1 MTGERVT
8 ESMLHEQIA
17 KVAESLP
24 SDLRERVMRDVDEA
38 GAMTGTIL
46 LLEIL
51 RHLNIDG
58 DDDLSEKARQA
69 VQDRDN
75 GA

>member
-24 SDLRERVMRDVDEA
+24 SDLRDRVMRDVDEA

-51 RHLNIDG
+51 RHFHVGG

-69 VQDRDN
+69 IQNHDKS
-75 GA
+75 A